1 MSGLDINDYIEKAKR
16 LTTPEISD
24 ALDYFSLPGSLLGI
38 KHIAGKNAFVGTMPG
53 RSDILP
59 STGTI
64 WAPSV
69 TLSMTL
75 RPETSW

>member
-38 KHIAGKNAFVGTMPG
+38 KHIAGKNAFVGTMPDG
-53 RSDILP
+53 QIYCRRQ
-59 STGTI
+59 GQYGH
-64 WAPSV
+64 
-69 TLSMTL
+69 
-75 RPETSW
+75 RR